1 MPPYKLFFGVD
12 APLSNNLRKFG
23 EIVIISNIQNKIK
36 AELDNCGSSFIFVG
50 YYTTH
55 EIDVFCFHDT
65 TTKHIRLILDVTW
78 LYRTMLSGKASR
90 QILLNWRKMNL
101 TTLVNLEGMIK
112 IIFF

>member
-55 EIDVFCFHDT
+55 ETDVFCFFDT
-65 TTKHIRLILDVTW
+65 TNKHIRLSRNVTW
-78 LYRTMLSGKASR
+78 SDKNYGTWKGITKN
-90 QILLNWRKMNL
+90 IIK
-101 TTLVNLEGMIK
+101 LEEDDVDDPG
-112 IIFF
+112 